1 MVFIFS
7 GSFGHLPRDGC
18 PLAVP
23 TDWSLQPAQLG
34 LLVHGSLIQQ
44 QEMLIGDG
52 WPGGE
57 GDEDLLKTHLLSL
70 PTRLRTIPAHGTA
83 GI

>member
-57 GDEDLLKTHLLSL
+57 GDDSPPALPLL
-70 PTRLRTIPAHGTA
+70 IAPAGQA
-83 GI
+83 AEGPA